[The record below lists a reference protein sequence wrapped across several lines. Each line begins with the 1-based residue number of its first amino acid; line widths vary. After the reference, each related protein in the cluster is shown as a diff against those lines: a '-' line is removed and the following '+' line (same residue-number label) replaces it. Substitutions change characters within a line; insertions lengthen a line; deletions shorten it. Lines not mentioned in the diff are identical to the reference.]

1 MSLLRLLVFFLQF
14 WDSMGNRQTIDKAFL
29 TMTLILVGVGVIIFS
44 SASLGLLAREGIRV
58 SGIAVNQIFGIVLG
72 LGLMYIAMR
81 IPYRFWSKYSLYILI
96 ASIVLT
102 LAVFIPGL
110 GFSHG
115 GATRWLS
122 LGPLTF
128 QPAEFLKLGFVIYF
142 ATWLSGMWRKI
153 GKVRYGVGMLIG
165 LLLVVGAVLAIQP
178 DIGTFLVIAATGV
191 VMFMAA
197 GGKWSHILGFG
208 VLSGM
213 GLGVLGLVMPYIRL
227 RLLTFIN
234 PASDPLGAGY
244 QIQQSLIAIGSGK
257 IFGRGFGQS
266 IQKFNF
272 LPEPVSDSIFAVFSE
287 EWGFIGALFLLTLF
301 ILFTLRAL
309 KIASRAPT
317 LFSGLLVTGIT
328 TLIIV
333 QVFIN
338 IGSMMGIFPL
348 TGMPLL
354 FVSQGGSAMM
364 LLLLQVGIILGVSKY
379 QKRERI

>member
-1 MSLLRLLVFFLQF
+1 
-14 WDSMGNRQTIDKAFL
+14 MGNRQTIDKAFL